1 MDITPGAV
9 VAVNHDMQTETDVQ
23 AWREHIID
31 SHAGIRRV
39 IGETKRIAVLGIK
52 LEDYKPAHFVPEY
65 AQRAGFEIVPVPV
78 YYPDATEMLGE
89 KVYRTISS
97 IPGDIDLVNVF
108 RRSEHIPAHLDDI
121 IAKRPKAV
129 WFQLGIVNDEAAERL
144 AREGIDVVQDRCLL
158 VELRRIGK

>member
-1 MDITPGAV
+1 M
-9 VAVNHDMQTETDVQ
+9 MQAEMETDV
-23 AWREHIID
+23 AGWREHIID
-31 SHAGIRRV
+31 SYEGIRRV
-39 IGETKRIAVLGIK
+39 IAETRRIAVLGIK
-52 LEDYKPAHFVPEY
+52 EGDHRPAHFVPEY

-108 RRSEHIPAHLDDI
+108 RKPQDIPQHLDDI

-144 AREGIDVVQDRCLL
+144 AREGIDVIQDRCLL
-158 VELRRIGK
+158 VELRRMGR

>member
-1 MDITPGAV
+1 M
-9 VAVNHDMQTETDVQ
+9 MQAEMETDV
-23 AWREHIID
+23 AGWREHIID
-31 SHAGIRRV
+31 SYEGIRRV
-39 IGETKRIAVLGIK
+39 IAETRRIAVLGMK
-52 LEDYKPAHFVPEY
+52 EGDHRPAHFVPEY

-108 RRSEHIPAHLDDI
+108 RKPQDIPQHLDDI

-144 AREGIDVVQDRCLL
+144 AREGIDVIQDRCLL
-158 VELRRIGK
+158 VELRRMGK